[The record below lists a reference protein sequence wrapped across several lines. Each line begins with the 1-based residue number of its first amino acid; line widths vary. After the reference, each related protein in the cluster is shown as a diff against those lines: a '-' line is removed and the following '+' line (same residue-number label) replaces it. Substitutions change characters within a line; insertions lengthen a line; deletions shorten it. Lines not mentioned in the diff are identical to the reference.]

1 MNEQINQESNDSVE
15 TPRTAQDVFT
25 EMLDTEESND
35 KPEVTNEE
43 VATEDAEE
51 AEAETLEDEIEE
63 ESDTDEPDNI
73 EDDDGFVD
81 EEGIEP
87 VDDVE
92 EAEEE
97 AVKYTVKSGGEEKE
111 VTVDEL
117 ISNYQKGDDYTKKS
131 QALAEQRKAVEA
143 EAHAV
148 QEAMQLRE
156 QYAQRLN
163 QVKVLLENSDE
174 QVDLDELKEN
184 DPITWSIKVAEKTE
198 NNKKL
203 QLIEQ
208 EQNRLAQAHQ
218 KQVAEQQA
226 KLVAHEAEMLTSKVK
241 EFSDPKKAEQIKGE
255 IRNFGKSIGFSDEE
269 LAQVYD
275 HRHVMVLQ
283 KAMAYDRLQKAKANV
298 TKKVAK
304 APKMAK
310 QGNKVAKTDV
320 YTKQKKRLR
329 GSGNIADATEVFK
342 NFI

>member
-1 MNEQINQESNDSVE
+1 MNEQVNQESADSVD
-15 TPRTAQDVFT
+15 TPRDAQDVFA
-25 EMLDTEESND
+25 EMLVAEESGND
-35 KPEVTNEE
+35 KPAVVNDEVE
-43 VATEDAEE
+43 TEDAEE
-51 AEAETLEDEIEE
+51 VTEEVLDDEVEE
-63 ESDTDEPDNI
+63 ESDEDELEAT
-73 EDDDGFVD
+73 EDDDIEADED
-81 EEGIEP
+81 EE
-87 VDDVE
+87 D
-92 EAEEE
+92 E
-97 AVKYTVKSGGEEKE
+97 AVTYTVKSGGEERE

-117 ISNYQKGDDYTKKS
+117 ISGYQKGDDYTKKS
-131 QALAEQRKAVEA
+131 QVLAEQRKAVEA

-156 QYAQRLN
+156 QYAQRLD
-163 QVKVLLENSDE
+163 QVRVLLENSDE

-203 QLIEQ
+203 NLIQQ

-218 KQVAEQQA
+218 KQAAEQQS
-226 KLVAHEAEMLTSKVK
+226 KMVAHEAEMLTSKVK

-255 IRNFGKSIGFSDEE
+255 IRNFGKGIGFSDQE

-283 KAMAYDRLQKAKANV
+283 KAMAYDRIQKAKAGV

-310 QGNKVAKTDV
+310 QGNKVAKTDI
-320 YTKQKKRLR
+320 YTKQKKRLK
-329 GSGNIADATEVFK
+329 GSGNISDATEVFK
-342 NFI
+342 NFL

>member
-1 MNEQINQESNDSVE
+1 MNEQINDTSSEVVE
-15 TPRTAQDVFT
+15 TPRDAQAVFT
-25 EMLDTEESND
+25 DMLNAEESGND
-35 KPEVTNEE
+35 KPAVVNDEVE
-43 VATEDAEE
+43 TEDAEE
-51 AEAETLEDEIEE
+51 VTEEVLDDEVDE
-63 ESDTDEPDNI
+63 ESDEDELEATEEYDI
-73 EDDDGFVD
+73 EADEDEVD
-81 EEGIEP
+81 E
-87 VDDVE
+87 
-92 EAEEE
+92 
-97 AVKYTVKSGGEEKE
+97 AVTYTVKSGGEERE

-117 ISNYQKGDDYTKKS
+117 ISGYQKGDDYTKKS
-131 QALAEQRKAVEA
+131 QVLAEQRKAVEA

-156 QYAQRLN
+156 QYAQRLD
-163 QVKVLLENSDE
+163 QVRVLLENSDE

-203 QLIEQ
+203 NLIQQ

-218 KQVAEQQA
+218 KQAAEQQS
-226 KLVAHEAEMLTSKVK
+226 KMVAHEAEMLTSKVK

-255 IRNFGKSIGFSDEE
+255 IRNFGKGIGFSDQE

-283 KAMAYDRLQKAKANV
+283 KAMAYDRIQKAKAGV

-310 QGNKVAKTDV
+310 QGNKVAKTDI
-320 YTKQKKRLR
+320 YTKQKKRLK
-329 GSGNIADATEVFK
+329 GSGNISDATEVFK
-342 NFI
+342 NFL